1 MSDFVKNL
9 VTDVFSA
16 YFYVDGKLIYMS
28 KNLTKSG
35 LDNKISSEE
44 VRNGAGAGLFATL
57 FTDKGAD
64 ITLGENTFNF
74 DTIAM
79 QAGVSVV
86 TGIGSGYSSEVEL
99 VAGATKNITLPV
111 APKAGAI
118 LNMKCKGVD
127 VTGTLATLEVT
138 FATGVLTGDTVK
150 VYPYEVATGV
160 TTQSITINQNS
171 FPEGG
176 VLVLKTKEVSSKLK
190 VVADIE
196 IICPN
201 SIPTGEWKLDTSS
214 KVQANDQEIK
224 MKIMSFNDNGDMYK
238 INRIPRV

>member
-16 YFYVDGKLIYMS
+16 YYLVDGKVVYTS

-44 VRNGAGAGLFATL
+44 VRNGSGNGLFATL
-57 FTDKGAD
+57 FTDKSATV
-64 ITLGENTFNF
+64 TLSENTFNF
-74 DTIAM
+74 DTIAT
-79 QAGVSVV
+79 QAGASVITSV
-86 TGIGSGYSSEVEL
+86 GTGYSNEVEL

-111 APKAGAI
+111 VPKAGAI
-118 LNMKCKGVD
+118 LTMQCKGVN

-138 FATGVLTGDTVK
+138 FATGVLTGDTVT
-150 VYPYEVATGV
+150 VYPYEIATPA
-160 TTQSITINQNS
+160 TTQTITVNANS
-171 FPEGG
+171 FPTGG
-176 VLVLKTKEVSSKLK
+176 VLVLKTKEVSSAQKI
-190 VVADIE
+190 VSDIE

-201 SIPTGEWKLDTSS
+201 AIMTGEWKLDTTS
-214 KVQANDQEIK
+214 KVQANDQDIT
-224 MKIMSFNDNGDMYK
+224 MKIMSYNTSGDMYK